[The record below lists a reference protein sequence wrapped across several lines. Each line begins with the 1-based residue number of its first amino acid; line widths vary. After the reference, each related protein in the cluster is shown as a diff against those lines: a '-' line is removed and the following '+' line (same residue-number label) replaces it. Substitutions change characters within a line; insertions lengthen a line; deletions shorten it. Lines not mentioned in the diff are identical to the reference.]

1 MKCNLFL
8 LDNGKSLDS
17 LVYRYI
23 SLYYSFTISLNHHNG
38 SNPLKLRSFMYFSDF
53 LLHFLSIKWSSWMNG
68 IRVFYVLRFFR
79 KHTFLLV
86 RNKNTTT
93 WYSCFIYGVESAVYH
108 PFFFVIKVRLTFKSR
123 TNRNWSIY
131 TVCTLLR
138 SKMVF
143 GRQEQT
149 NKWYEWN
156 VMYNNT
162 YDARREELTCLVAL
176 RMFLFCGVV
185 LFAKKS

>member
-1 MKCNLFL
+1 MEIIHVFF
-8 LDNGKSLDS
+8 
-17 LVYRYI
+17 R
-23 SLYYSFTISLNHHNG
+23 F
-38 SNPLKLRSFMYFSDF
+38 SFMLFINKVVKLNEWQTCF
-53 LLHFLSIKWSSWMNG
+53 LYCVFLE
-68 IRVFYVLRFFR
+68 

-131 TVCTLLR
+131 TVCTLPR

>member
-1 MKCNLFL
+1 MVKLNEWHTCFL
-8 LDNGKSLDS
+8 C
-17 LVYRYI
+17 I
-23 SLYYSFTISLNHHNG
+23 A
-38 SNPLKLRSFMYFSDF
+38 
-53 LLHFLSIKWSSWMNG
+53 
-68 IRVFYVLRFFR
+68 FFR

-131 TVCTLLR
+131 TVCTLPR

-143 GRQEQT
+143 GRPEQT

-176 RMFLFCGVV
+176 RMFYSVAWYCLQKNLNNVFGDIMCTKNSLFLKYIARRVNILWRFEPLGKPFCV
-185 LFAKKS
+185 